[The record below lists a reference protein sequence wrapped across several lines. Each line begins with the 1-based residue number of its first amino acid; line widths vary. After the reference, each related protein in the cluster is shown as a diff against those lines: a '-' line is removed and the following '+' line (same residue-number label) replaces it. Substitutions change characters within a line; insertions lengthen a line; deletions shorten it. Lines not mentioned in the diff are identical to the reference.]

1 MDPVQGAILDDLGN
15 ERACLGEVF
24 VVGAWNGHMGE
35 MHVLRLL
42 LCLGTATHDDF
53 GEHAGGVLIDEG
65 LWNQHN
71 SPPTD
76 LIFRVKHVPMRKLKG
91 YSVKCILFQI
101 GNDAFRTQKCVTAKV
116 VHALSVSRRLQM
128 FSKYA
133 RLNCAISSL
142 KNTIGDACLF
152 YGRWNCG

>member
-1 MDPVQGAILDDLGN
+1 MDPVHEAILDDLGN

-24 VVGAWNGHMGE
+24 VVGAWNRHVGE
-35 MHVLRLL
+35 MHVLRL

-91 YSVKCILFQI
+91 YSVKCILVRI
-101 GNDAFRTQKCVTAKV
+101 GNDAFRAQKCGTAKK
-116 VHALSVSRRLQM
+116 VHALFRVCEVELRDL
-128 FSKYA
+128 
-133 RLNCAISSL
+133 LL
-142 KNTIGDACLF
+142 
-152 YGRWNCG
+152 